1 MYYVDYKSNITHYI
15 LCDVLNGDIK
25 QDYSLLMKQNFD
37 EAKRTNWMLK
47 VSTVTSLL
55 TTLLSWLS
63 FLSDQ
68 KEEIFNAVL
77 Y

>member
-1 MYYVDYKSNITHYI
+1 
-15 LCDVLNGDIK
+15 
-25 QDYSLLMKQNFD
+25 MKQNFG
-37 EAKRTNWMLK
+37 EERINWMLK

-77 Y
+77 S